1 MRVSKWHAISL
12 CARNYAYASS
22 SPHDRASVEQH
33 CVLGDAENAQ
43 RKRQVVDID
52 ALFSETETI
61 DLLPLSTL
69 VALTERARAA

>member
-1 MRVSKWHAISL
+1 MPHL
-12 CARNYAYASS
+12 LPTTARRSS
-22 SPHDRASVEQH
+22 SSVPLSKTEIA
-33 CVLGDAENAQ
+33 LS
-43 RKRQVVDID
+43 KRQAEDVD

>member
-1 MRVSKWHAISL
+1 MPHLLSTA
-12 CARNYAYASS
+12 ARRSS
-22 SPHDRASVEQH
+22 NTVTLAKTETA
-33 CVLGDAENAQ
+33 LA
-43 RKRQVVDID
+43 KRQAEDID

>member
-1 MRVSKWHAISL
+1 MPHL
-12 CARNYAYASS
+12 LPTTARRSS
-22 SPHDRASVEQH
+22 SSVTLSKTEIA
-33 CVLGDAENAQ
+33 LS
-43 RKRQVVDID
+43 KRQAEDVD

>member
-1 MRVSKWHAISL
+1 MPNLLPTTARRSSTAATLAKTAI
-12 CARNYAYASS
+12 
-22 SPHDRASVEQH
+22 
-33 CVLGDAENAQ
+33 AQ
-43 RKRQVVDID
+43 SKRQAEDID

>member
-1 MRVSKWHAISL
+1 MRHL
-12 CARNYAYASS
+12 LPTTARRSS
-22 SPHDRASVEQH
+22 NTAALAKTEI
-33 CVLGDAENAQ
+33 AQ
-43 RKRQVVDID
+43 NKRQVVDID

>member
-1 MRVSKWHAISL
+1 MPHL
-12 CARNYAYASS
+12 LPTTARRSS
-22 SPHDRASVEQH
+22 NTATLSN
-33 CVLGDAENAQ
+33 AENAQ

>member
-1 MRVSKWHAISL
+1 MPSL
-12 CARNYAYASS
+12 LPTTARRSS
-22 SPHDRASVEQH
+22 NTAT
-33 CVLGDAENAQ
+33 LANAQ
-43 RKRQVVDID
+43 SAQHKRQVEYID

>member
-1 MRVSKWHAISL
+1 MPHLVPTTVRRSSTAVTLSK
-12 CARNYAYASS
+12 
-22 SPHDRASVEQH
+22 
-33 CVLGDAENAQ
+33 AEIAP
-43 RKRQVVDID
+43 RKRQADDVD

>member
-1 MRVSKWHAISL
+1 MPHLLPATARRSSTAVTLSK
-12 CARNYAYASS
+12 
-22 SPHDRASVEQH
+22 
-33 CVLGDAENAQ
+33 AESAQ
-43 RKRQVVDID
+43 RKRQAEDID

>member
-1 MRVSKWHAISL
+1 MPNL
-12 CARNYAYASS
+12 LPTTARRSS
-22 SPHDRASVEQH
+22 TTVTRAKTGIARAKHQADDV
-33 CVLGDAENAQ
+33 
-43 RKRQVVDID
+43 D